1 MKPDPRSGVSLSFS
15 LSHICVGVYP
25 GRGLWQREARYLV
38 QAGLED
44 LEGHGEGQGAAPA
57 AVAQVT
63 QGGVAHHGAQVR
75 IITVTPA

>member
-1 MKPDPRSGVSLSFS
+1 MKPDPRSGVSLSFT
-15 LSHICVGVYP
+15 LSHICEGVYP

-57 AVAQVT
+57 AVADRKSV
-63 QGGVAHHGAQVR
+63 V
-75 IITVTPA
+75 

>member
-1 MKPDPRSGVSLSFS
+1 M
-15 LSHICVGVYP
+15 
-25 GRGLWQREARYLV
+25 